1 MNVAQLL
8 VVTPTPVYLLS
19 SDVIYVRTMQTTNL
33 LWVLAMLALS
43 CGCSARTLASSSSSC
58 GAQGALC
65 GASLATQCQSSGQG
79 YCQPGFFC
87 GWTFSDTDRKTVCML
102 VPAKCGQP
110 GESCCPGNAK
120 AAITDPKQ
128 TPKPTCGS
136 GSYCFYTPTPDASG
150 WSSPP
155 HSSPAGPLLGESLK
169 TGSWGHMVPLAATI
183 GLIPWPQLTDT
194 MIRVCSRPNMQ

>member
-1 MNVAQLL
+1 
-8 VVTPTPVYLLS
+8 
-19 SDVIYVRTMQTTNL
+19 MQTKNIL
-33 LWVLAMLALS
+33 CFMAMLALAA

-65 GASLATQCQSSGQG
+65 GASLTTQCHPSGQG
-79 YCQPGFFC
+79 YCQPGLFC
-87 GWTFSDTDRKTVCML
+87 GWTFSDTDRKTVCMP

-128 TPKPTCGS
+128 TSKPTCES

-155 HSSPAGPLLGESLK
+155 YSSPASSLLGESLK
-169 TGSWGHMVPLAATI
+169 TGSRRHTVSLTPML
-183 GLIPWPQLTDT
+183 PWPQLMGAMT
-194 MIRVCSRPNMQ
+194 RVCNRPNMPLGPTTC